1 MSEIKSD
8 TVCEFTSLYGDV
20 LEVSNVRG
28 VYELRLMP
36 RGSVFSYFITSSAY
50 RLEVESR
57 AKALAYGPHAD
68 LEEAIGLNYYNA
80 HFSP

>member
-1 MSEIKSD
+1 MSEIKSNV
-8 TVCEFTSLYGDV
+8 VCEFSSKHGDV

-28 VYELRLMP
+28 VYELHLMP
-36 RGSVFSYFITSSAY
+36 RGSVFSYFIMSSAH

-57 AKALAYGPHAD
+57 AKALAYGPRSD
-68 LEEAIGLNYYNA
+68 LEEAIGLSYYNA